1 MSGIEANA
9 PQAKSLDNDAEF
21 MALGRANL
29 VVGLLGGHPGHHVAA
44 FTLPMKKDGGT
55 SRVAPWTA
63 SIIWFVAFIS
73 AAPLST
79 VIPRFFFGGCFL
91 QVGFGLARTFLW
103 DNRKQMDRTSK
114 VISYLT
120 TAVAV
125 MADLNWAAAVGFV

>member
-1 MSGIEANA
+1 M
-9 PQAKSLDNDAEF
+9 
-21 MALGRANL
+21 M
-29 VVGLLGGHPGHHVAA
+29 VLGGHPGHHVAA

-103 DNRKQMDRTSK
+103 DNRKSMDRVSAATA
-114 VISYLT
+114 ILT
-120 TAVAV
+120 VLAAV
-125 MADLNWAAAVGFV
+125 MTDLNIGFVFALVLVLLNFVH